1 MNRVTNLW
9 LASVIVGAIAV
20 VPGGAQ
26 NTTTQNNSTQTVTP
40 QFTTTV
46 SEPSLGS
53 YARALKNDKKVQ
65 AAKKFDNDN
74 LPREDKLS
82 VVGEKDAANPQ
93 ASDSSSADKA
103 KPSTPAITPGESPEQ
118 RQQVYDQWKDRI
130 ATQQSEVDLLSR
142 ELDVEQRE
150 YKLRAAEFYGDAGD
164 RMRNQAAWDKEDA
177 EYKEKIADK
186 QKAFDDAKQML
197 GDMQEE
203 ARKAGVPTSVRG
215 EDQQPQQ

>member
-1 MNRVTNLW
+1 
-9 LASVIVGAIAV
+9 
-20 VPGGAQ
+20 
-26 NTTTQNNSTQTVTP
+26 
-40 QFTTTV
+40 
-46 SEPSLGS
+46 
-53 YARALKNDKKVQ
+53 
-65 AAKKFDNDN
+65 
-74 LPREDKLS
+74 
-82 VVGEKDAANPQ
+82 
-93 ASDSSSADKA
+93 
-103 KPSTPAITPGESPEQ
+103 
-118 RQQVYDQWKDRI
+118 
-130 ATQQSEVDLLSR
+130 LLSR